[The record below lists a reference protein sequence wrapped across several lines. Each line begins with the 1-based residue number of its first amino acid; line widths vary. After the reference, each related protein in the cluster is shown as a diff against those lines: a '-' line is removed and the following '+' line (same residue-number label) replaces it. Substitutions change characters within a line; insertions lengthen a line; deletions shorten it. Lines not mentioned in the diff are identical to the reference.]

1 MERGKL
7 VVIDGVDGSGKGTQ
21 IRLLQENFRNVLFTR
36 EPGGTPFA
44 EHIRELLLSVNEHD
58 LEDRTP
64 FSDFLMF
71 WAARE
76 MHVQNCII
84 PALEKGQCVISDR
97 FDSSTCSFQLHGEEN
112 LVLLDLFHI
121 MREQVLKNCEP
132 NLYIILDLP
141 PEVSLK
147 RLARDNKHAKTRFDL
162 RDIAYHE
169 RVRKG
174 FKCFAEIAHCK
185 FIDANRSV
193 EEVYRDVREAFSS
206 I

>member
-1 MERGKL
+1 MKRGKF
-7 VVIDGVDGSGKGTQ
+7 VVIDGVDGCGKSTQ
-21 IRLLQENFRNVLFTR
+21 IELLKKNFRDVLFTR

-44 EHIRELLLSVNEHD
+44 ERIRELLMEVNEEY
-58 LEDRTP
+58 LEDRTS

-76 MHVQNCII
+76 THVQNCII
-84 PALEKGQCVISDR
+84 PALEKGQCIISDR

-121 MREQVLKNCEP
+121 MREQVLKDCKP
-132 NLYIILDLP
+132 DLYIILDLP

-162 RDIAYHE
+162 RELAYHE

-193 EEVYRDVREAFSS
+193 EEVYSDVRDAFSS